1 MLRIL
6 LCVIISSFGYYSHA
20 QIPGCDGTRYLSEIF
35 TSVDTTADLQ
45 FGFNTTFS
53 GNPQN
58 LFLNVYEPSSDTLS
72 QRPVIFV
79 AYGGSFIGGERGDV
93 DWLCRY
99 YARCGFVA
107 VAIDYRLYDGALFPL
122 PDSADF
128 TDVVIKA
135 MGDMKA
141 AIRYMREDAA
151 TANQFRINP
160 NMVIVSGISAGGILA
175 SHVGFVDSTDT
186 FEAFVLAAVQANGG
200 WEGNSSTNY
209 QYSSDVNIVVN
220 YSGALRDEVYI
231 DANDPPLFSAH
242 DDGDGVVPY
251 AGGYA
256 SVFNIPIIYVDGSA
270 NMHVQ
275 ADAVGV
281 TNQLIT
287 RISTGHV
294 SYFNDQTW
302 EDSVRQASLDFMH
315 PLMCGTNTSVTD
327 LDKERQTI
335 QVMPNPSHSEI
346 NVHMQTNDPLQVEL
360 FDLNGRLV
368 QSWQAVNS
376 SFTIQKGNK
385 TGMYILRVSGNDY
398 LSFSKLVWR

>member
-1 MLRIL
+1 MLRSTLSLIAIVV
-6 LCVIISSFGYYSHA
+6 CYHSQA
-20 QIPGCDGTRYLSEIF
+20 QIPGCDGNRYLSEVF
-35 TSVDTTADLQ
+35 TTVDTTADIQ
-45 FGFNTTFS
+45 FGANTTFA
-53 GNPQN
+53 GNAQN
-58 LFLNVYEPSSDTLS
+58 LYLNVYEPNGDTLS
-72 QRPVIFV
+72 QRPVIFM
-79 AYGGSFIGGERGDV
+79 AYGGSFIGGQRGDV

-135 MGDMKA
+135 LGDMKA

-151 TANQFRINP
+151 TVNQFSINP

-186 FEAFVLAAVQANGG
+186 FEPFVLAAVQANGG
-200 WEGNSSTNY
+200 WEGNSSTNL
-209 QYSSDVNIVVN
+209 QYSSAVDIVVSF
-220 YSGALRDEVYI
+220 SGALRDDVYI

-270 NMHVQ
+270 NMHIQ

-287 RISTGHV
+287 RTSTGHV

-302 EDSVRQASLDFMH
+302 EDSVKQASLDFMY
-315 PLMCGTNTSVTD
+315 PLMCSPASSVDEVSYT
-327 LDKERQTI
+327 QPTI
-335 QVMPNPSHSEI
+335 QIMPNPSTSDIHIE
-346 NVHMQTNDPLQVEL
+346 MQTNERLDVEL
-360 FDLNGRLV
+360 FDMNGRLV
-368 QSWQAVNS
+368 QSWQQVNA
-376 SFTIQKGNK
+376 SFDIAKDSKQ
-385 TGMYILRVSGNDY
+385 GMYILRVSGDDH
-398 LSFSKLVWR
+398 LSISKLIWN